1 MNLWSFLFAGL
12 VVAVPAGVVTAEV
25 DTLENNASPT
35 QQAERMRNATPVA
48 EPPAPSVS
56 PESLAILALV
66 NNERTARGLAPMQ
79 VNVSL
84 NAAAQG
90 HSAAQAAAGTIYHV
104 SPEWLG
110 PGGSHRPNRLSV
122 QHLGRERRRRVPH
135 RADGDERVD
144 DESRSLSEHPEPGVH
159 RTRCRLRPARR

>member
-104 SPEWLG
+104 SPG
-110 PGGSHRPNRLSV
+110 GSDPGESHRPRPAISSAR
-122 QHLGRERRRRVPH
+122 GARTSPPGSAPRRR
-135 RADGDERVD
+135 
-144 DESRSLSEHPEPGVH
+144 
-159 RTRCRLRPARR
+159 